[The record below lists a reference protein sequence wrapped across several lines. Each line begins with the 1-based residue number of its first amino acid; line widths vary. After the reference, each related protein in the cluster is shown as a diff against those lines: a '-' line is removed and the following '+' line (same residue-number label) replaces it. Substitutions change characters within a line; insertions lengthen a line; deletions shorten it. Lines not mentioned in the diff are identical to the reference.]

1 MRYIVISGVR
11 YEWKEI
17 RRLRREQVSAT
28 RKQQLVLFEMKD
40 DCRPASQKSADGR
53 FSEPPLFKV
62 D

>member
-1 MRYIVISGVR
+1 VRHIVIGGIH

-17 RRLRREQVSAT
+17 RRLRREQIQAT

-40 DCRPASQKSADGR
+40 DRRPASKKTADRR
-53 FSEPPLFKV
+53 FSEPTLFKV

>member
-1 MRYIVISGVR
+1 MRYIVIGGVR

-40 DCRPASQKSADGR
+40 DCRPPSQKTADGR

>member
-1 MRYIVISGVR
+1 MRYIVIGGAR

-17 RRLRREQVSAT
+17 LRLRREQIRAT

-40 DCRPASQKSADGR
+40 DRRPPSQKTADGR
-53 FSEPPLFKV
+53 FCEPTLFQL

>member
-1 MRYIVISGVR
+1 MRHIVIGGIR

-17 RRLRREQVSAT
+17 RRLRREQIQAT

-40 DCRPASQKSADGR
+40 DRRPASQKTAGGR
-53 FSEPPLFKV
+53 FSEPTLFKV